1 LRGGVYKGYAKE
13 MGKGGFLGCCIVLF
27 LACCFVMSTHSVEAT
42 TEIELR
48 STDLETMKADR
59 RKHSSAWTGTWSRVS
74 QKLDKLD
81 YGL

>member
-1 LRGGVYKGYAKE
+1 
-13 MGKGGFLGCCIVLF
+13 
-27 LACCFVMSTHSVEAT
+27 
-42 TEIELR
+42 
-48 STDLETMKADR
+48 MKADR